1 MGHNSAGSY
10 RTTREL
16 AMRAYDALPRE
27 VRDALKEAV
36 ADFVPQPLVTD
47 MRRGASIAALPKRV
61 EGCDAVERSRGFET
75 TDKAPKSR
83 VRRKHLR

>member
-1 MGHNSAGSY
+1 VGHNSAGSY

-16 AMRAYDALPRE
+16 AMRAYDTLPRE

-47 MRRGASIAALPKRV
+47 MRQGASIAALLKRV
-61 EGCDAVERSRGFET
+61 EGWDAVERSRSFET
-75 TDKAPKSR
+75 TGRAPRSR
-83 VRRKHLR
+83 VHRKQLR